1 MNVVQAKPGTGSS
14 LNART
19 PATLLT
25 RDGRSRFGHSPV
37 PPHELAESAPTSEV
51 PWRTRRVRH
60 AGNGSTFADSGSTL
74 WLEAARRG
82 EARMAAIGDVARLAG
97 VSKATASR
105 ALSGKGYVAEE
116 TRRRVESAA
125 AEIGYIA
132 SPDAA
137 SLVTGR
143 TKNVGVVIPFV
154 NRWFFGEVLEGI
166 ERSLLAAGYD
176 LTLYNLSD
184 SGPDRARVFEFFLAR
199 KRVDAV
205 IAVGVDL
212 AEHEVAALDRREK
225 PLVCLGGTGGNAAR
239 LSIDDR
245 AVGQLATEHLLHLGH
260 TRIAHL
266 AGIGAIGRPDTVQGT
281 RRQGFLDA
289 MDAAGH
295 APSPAD
301 VVETEMTMPGGYRA
315 ALQLLGHPGPRPTA
329 VFAASDEVAFGALR
343 AAERLGIA
351 VPRELSVV
359 GVDGHEYAELFD
371 LTTVEQYPGEQGRSA
386 VGVVLRLL
394 GEGAVADPLPD
405 SGAPMPTRLVVR
417 ASSTAAPR

>member
-1 MNVVQAKPGTGSS
+1 
-14 LNART
+14 
-19 PATLLT
+19 
-25 RDGRSRFGHSPV
+25 
-37 PPHELAESAPTSEV
+37 
-51 PWRTRRVRH
+51 
-60 AGNGSTFADSGSTL
+60 
-74 WLEAARRG
+74 
-82 EARMAAIGDVARLAG
+82 MAAIGDVARLAG

-105 ALSGKGYVAEE
+105 ALSGKGYVADE

-143 TKNVGVVIPFV
+143 TKNIGVVIPFV

-166 ERSLLAAGYD
+166 ERALLTAGYD
-176 LTLYNLSD
+176 LTLYNLSER
-184 SGPDRARVFEFFLAR
+184 GPERTRVFEFFLAR

-212 AEHEVAALDRREK
+212 DASEVAALERREK
-225 PLVCLGGTGGNAAR
+225 PLVCLGGTGGTAAR
-239 LSIDDR
+239 LSVDDR

-266 AGIGAIGRPDTVQGT
+266 AGIGASERPDSVPGM
-281 RRQGFLDA
+281 RLHGFLDA
-289 MDAAGH
+289 MSAVGH

-301 VVETEMTMPGGYRA
+301 IVETEMTMPGGYRA
-315 ALQLLGHPGPRPTA
+315 ALQLLGHPAPRPTA

-351 VPRELSVV
+351 VPRELSIV
-359 GVDGHEYAELFD
+359 GVDGHEYAEMFD
-371 LTTVEQYPGEQGRSA
+371 LTTVEQHPGDQGRSA
-386 VGVVLRLL
+386 VEVVLRLL
-394 GEGAVADPLPD
+394 GEGAIADPLPD

>member
-1 MNVVQAKPGTGSS
+1 MV
-14 LNART
+14 
-19 PATLLT
+19 
-25 RDGRSRFGHSPV
+25 
-37 PPHELAESAPTSEV
+37 
-51 PWRTRRVRH
+51 
-60 AGNGSTFADSGSTL
+60 
-74 WLEAARRG
+74 
-82 EARMAAIGDVARLAG
+82 AIGDVARLAG

-105 ALSGKGYVAEE
+105 ALSGNGYVADE

-125 AEIGYIA
+125 ADIGYIA

-166 ERSLLAAGYD
+166 ERALLAAGYD
-176 LTLYNLSD
+176 LTLYNLSER
-184 SGPDRARVFEFFLAR
+184 GRPERTRVFEFFLAR

-212 AEHEVAALDRREK
+212 DESEVAALERREK
-225 PLVCLGGTGGNAAR
+225 ALVCLGGSGGAAAR

-260 TRIAHL
+260 SRIAHL
-266 AGIGAIGRPDTVQGT
+266 AGIGAGGQLDTVHG
-281 RRQGFLDA
+281 RRRHGYLDA
-289 MDAAGH
+289 MAAAGH
-295 APSPAD
+295 SPSPAD
-301 VVETEMTMPGGYRA
+301 IVETDMTMPGGYRA

-329 VFAASDEVAFGALR
+329 LFAASDEVAFGAMR
-343 AAERLGIA
+343 AAERLGIT
-351 VPRELSVV
+351 VPRDLSIV
-359 GVDGHEYAELFD
+359 GVDGHEYAEMFD

-386 VGVVLRLL
+386 VDVVLRLL
-394 GEGAVADPLPD
+394 GDESVADPLPD

-417 ASSTAAPR
+417 SSSTAAPR